1 MINIFQ
7 PVGSSPTTTEG
18 DLIVRGASSDG
29 RLAIGANATV
39 LTSNGTT
46 ATWAA
51 AAGGGLTIGTTTITS
66 GTSTRLLFDAAGVVS
81 ETDGATW
88 DATNKALTVGGATV
102 TTSNPV
108 LNLSQTW
115 NAGAVTFTGL
125 KLNVTNTASA
135 SDSLLMDLN
144 VGGGSVFSVMRNGRI
159 KLGSAAIAYN
169 AGTNGDLGYY
179 YSASDAS
186 PRARFGTD
194 GVFIT
199 SQNAYAW
206 TDNSAN
212 SQDTADLFLSRRA
225 AAWLTIGRYDVP
237 APVAQTLGVQSVIA
251 GTSNTAGVN
260 WTLAGSL
267 GTGTGAGGSIIF
279 KTAPAGSSGSSQ
291 NALAAVLT
299 LDSTK
304 QADFSGHMQM
314 TEITAPS
321 AGAANTVR
329 LYAQDN
335 GAGKTQLMALF
346 ASGAAQQ
353 VAIEP

>member
-51 AAGGGLTIGTTTITS
+51 AAGGGLTIGTTTIAS
-66 GTSTRLLFDAAGVVS
+66 GTSTRLLFDASGVVS

-102 TTSNPV
+102 TTSKPI
-108 LNLSQTW
+108 LDLSQTW

-135 SDSLLMDLN
+135 AASLLMDLQ
-144 VGGGSVFSVMRNGRI
+144 VGGASKAYVDKAGQIVSTNTGASTIGVAVVTSGQPTVGFGRNSSIGGLDLYGNGTTCGFNIANNVTTLASSTYFGWTGSNITQPVQVSIHRI
-159 KLGSAAIAYN
+159 
-169 AGTNGDLGYY
+169 
-179 YSASDAS
+179 AS
-186 PRARFGTD
+186 
-194 GVFIT
+194 GVFGI
-199 SQNAYAW
+199 
-206 TDNSAN
+206 
-212 SQDTADLFLSRRA
+212 R
-225 AAWLTIGRYDVP
+225 
-237 APVAQTLGVQSVIA
+237 
-251 GTSNTAGVN
+251 
-260 WTLAGSL
+260 
-267 GTGTGAGGSIIF
+267 
-279 KTAPAGSSGSSQ
+279 GSSSSAGA
-291 NALAAVLT
+291 AL
-299 LDSTK
+299 SFIE
-304 QADFSGHMQM
+304 Q
-314 TEITAPS
+314 TAPS
-321 AGAANTVR
+321 APSANGVYI
-329 LYAQDN
+329 YAQDN

-346 ASGAAQQ
+346 ASGVAQQ